1 MTDGGVTCLHSAVL
15 GTVEAGLNSIPV
27 NNFSFLHQLSTGLAD
42 GAVASYTTYS
52 IRNYNIMIIRAFLL
66 MVEMQMC
73 GWVIFAL
80 AESHFFD
87 SNSTAINAL
96 GLNSLLSFSF
106 TLYYLTL

>member
-1 MTDGGVTCLHSAVL
+1 MS
-15 GTVEAGLNSIPV
+15 S
-27 NNFSFLHQLSTGLAD
+27 GLAD
-42 GAVASYTTYS
+42 GAVASYTIHS
-52 IRNYNIMIIRAFLL
+52 IRTYNIMIIRAFLL